1 MPKKAEKTFKNCN
14 LAREGGTGIELD
26 KHYQDQAYRV
36 AHRSTVQLKHKACD
50 QRSTTTRLYDH
61 ATLATETEG
70 NVKESSKR
78 NADKLPKT
86 ETDLQLVI
94 LQESVIETILTI

>member
-1 MPKKAEKTFKNCN
+1 MSWINTTKTKAYK
-14 LAREGGTGIELD
+14 
-26 KHYQDQAYRV
+26 V

-50 QRSTTTRLYDH
+50 QRSTTKRLYDH

-94 LQESVIETILTI
+94 VQESVIETILIISTLNNTMLTPNFT